1 MLLEDAILSARY
13 RNQGSGRR
21 VVTHVMYWN
30 HGAHRF
36 CARLG
41 FTRSGMV
48 VLRRRLEV
56 RLD

>member
-1 MLLEDAILSARY
+1 MEDLILSARY